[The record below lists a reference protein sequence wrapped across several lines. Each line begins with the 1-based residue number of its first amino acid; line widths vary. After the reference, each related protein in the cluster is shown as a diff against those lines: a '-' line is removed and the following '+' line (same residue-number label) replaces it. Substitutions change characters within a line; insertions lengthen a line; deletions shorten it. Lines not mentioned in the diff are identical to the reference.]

1 MLGSFFF
8 SVSAPDIGDVGRLI
22 EGGGAGGVVI
32 CATMLSCT
40 VVVDSS
46 VEEIIIVRANTYSFP
61 IIF

>member
-8 SVSAPDIGDVGRLI
+8 SVSAPNVSDVDRLV
-22 EGGGAGGVVI
+22 EGGGAAGFVI

-46 VEEIIIVRANTYSFP
+46 VEEIIIVRVNTYSFP
-61 IIF
+61 LIF